1 MVLKFKDNNNITGA
15 LDISSLGAIRFSS
28 IEDHV
33 LGFDEET
40 RQSTGEITK
49 KRAELVFGDKRK
61 ISSRVTFPPTA
72 EIENFKWREAVELVN
87 PEFHLTYIAAQDGN
101 REYYELDIYADSLKK
116 AIMKKSTVPATEIV
130 GNEKQD
136 SKNKNEK

>member
-1 MVLKFKDNNNITGA
+1 MVLKFKDNNNITAA

-28 IEDHV
+28 LEDHV

-49 KRAELVFGDKRK
+49 KRAELIFGDKRK

-72 EIENFKWREAVELVN
+72 EIENFKWRESVELVN

-101 REYYELDIYADSLKK
+101 REYYELDIYADGLKK
-116 AIMKKSTVPATEIV
+116 VANQKESAVTTQTDANDKK
-130 GNEKQD
+130 K
-136 SKNKNEK
+136 K

>member
-1 MVLKFKDNNNITGA
+1 MVLKFKDNNNITAA

-28 IEDHV
+28 LEDHV

-40 RQSTGEITK
+40 RQITGEITK
-49 KRAELVFGDKRK
+49 KRAELIFGDKRK

-72 EIENFKWREAVELVN
+72 EIENFKWREAVELVK

-101 REYYELDIYADSLKK
+101 REYYELDIYADGLKK
-116 AIMKKSTVPATEIV
+116 TTIEKAVLSSKQSTTDNKK
-130 GNEKQD
+130 
-136 SKNKNEK
+136 

>member
-1 MVLKFKDNNNITGA
+1 MVLKFKDNNNITDA
-15 LDISSLGAIRFSS
+15 MDVSSLGSIRFSS
-28 IEDHV
+28 LEDPV

-49 KRAELVFGDKRK
+49 KRAELVFGDKKK

-72 EIENFKWREAVELVN
+72 EIEMFKWRDPVELVN

-101 REYYELDIYADSLKK
+101 REYFELDIYAEGLKK
-116 AIMKKSTVPATEIV
+116 AAPQKGATTASQAAES
-130 GNEKQD
+130 E
-136 SKNKNEK
+136 KNKK

>member
-1 MVLKFKDNNNITGA
+1 MVLKFKDNNNITQA
-15 LDISSLGAIRFSS
+15 MDVSSLGAIRFSS
-28 IEDHV
+28 MEDSV
-33 LGFDEET
+33 IGFDDET

-101 REYYELDIYADSLKK
+101 REYYELDIYADGLKRVADQK
-116 AIMKKSTVPATEIV
+116 AAETTQSDSNDKK
-130 GNEKQD
+130 K
-136 SKNKNEK
+136 K

>member
-1 MVLKFKDNNNITGA
+1 MVLKFKDNNNITAA

-28 IEDHV
+28 LEDHV

-101 REYYELDIYADSLKK
+101 REYYELDIYAEGLKK
-116 AIMKKSTVPATEIV
+116 LADQKESTVTTQIDA
-130 GNEKQD
+130 NDK
-136 SKNKNEK
+136 KKK

>member
-1 MVLKFKDNNNITGA
+1 MVLKFKDNNNITAA
-15 LDISSLGAIRFSS
+15 LDVSSLGAIRFSS
-28 IEDHV
+28 LEDPV

-49 KRAELVFGDKRK
+49 KRAELVFGDKKK

-72 EIENFKWREAVELVN
+72 EIETFKWRAAVELVN

-101 REYYELDIYADSLKK
+101 REYYELDIYADGLKK
-116 AIMKKSTVPATEIV
+116 VAGQKESVNTIQSDVNDKK
-130 GNEKQD
+130 K
-136 SKNKNEK
+136 K

>member
-1 MVLKFKDNNNITGA
+1 MVLKFKDNNNITAA
-15 LDISSLGAIRFSS
+15 LDLSSLGAIRFSS
-28 IEDHV
+28 LEDHV

-49 KRAELVFGDKRK
+49 KRAELIFGDKRK

-101 REYYELDIYADSLKK
+101 REYYELDIYADALKK
-116 AIMKKSTVPATEIV
+116 VADQKEPTVTTQTDANDKK
-130 GNEKQD
+130 K
-136 SKNKNEK
+136 K

>member
-1 MVLKFKDNNNITGA
+1 MVLKFKDNNNITAA

-28 IEDHV
+28 LEDHV
-33 LGFDEET
+33 LGFDDET

-101 REYYELDIYADSLKK
+101 REYYELDIYADGLKK
-116 AIMKKSTVPATEIV
+116 VVDQKESIVTGQSDANDKK
-130 GNEKQD
+130 K
-136 SKNKNEK
+136 K

>member
-1 MVLKFKDNNNITGA
+1 MVLKFKDNNNITAA
-15 LDISSLGAIRFSS
+15 LDIYSLGAIRFSS
-28 IEDHV
+28 LEEPV

-61 ISSRVTFPPTA
+61 LSSRVTFPPTA
-72 EIENFKWREAVELVN
+72 EIDQFKWREAVELIN

-101 REYYELDIYADSLKK
+101 REYYELDIYADGLKK
-116 AIMKKSTVPATEIV
+116 VTDQKELASPTQPDARDKK
-130 GNEKQD
+130 K
-136 SKNKNEK
+136 K

>member
-1 MVLKFKDNNNITGA
+1 MVLKFKDNNNITAA
-15 LDISSLGAIRFSS
+15 LDVSSLGAIRFSS
-28 IEDHV
+28 LEDHV

-49 KRAELVFGDKRK
+49 KRAELIFGDKRK

-72 EIENFKWREAVELVN
+72 EIEEFKWREPVELVN

-101 REYYELDIYADSLKK
+101 REYYELDIYADGLKK
-116 AIMKKSTVPATEIV
+116 VVDQKESAVTTQTDTNDKK
-130 GNEKQD
+130 K
-136 SKNKNEK
+136 K

>member
-1 MVLKFKDNNNITGA
+1 MVLKFKDNNNITAA
-15 LDISSLGAIRFSS
+15 LDVSSLGAIRFSS
-28 IEDHV
+28 LEDHV

-49 KRAELVFGDKRK
+49 KRAELIFGDKRK

-72 EIENFKWREAVELVN
+72 EIESFKWREAVELVN

-101 REYYELDIYADSLKK
+101 REYYELDIYADGLKK
-116 AIMKKSTVPATEIV
+116 VTAQKEIRNEVQLDTEDKK
-130 GNEKQD
+130 K
-136 SKNKNEK
+136 K

>member
-1 MVLKFKDNNNITGA
+1 MALKFKDNNNITAA
-15 LDISSLGAIRFSS
+15 LDVSSLGAIRFSS
-28 IEDHV
+28 LEDHV

-101 REYYELDIYADSLKK
+101 REYYELDIYADGLKK
-116 AIMKKSTVPATEIV
+116 VADQKEPAVSTQPDTNDKK
-130 GNEKQD
+130 K
-136 SKNKNEK
+136 K

>member
-1 MVLKFKDNNNITGA
+1 MVLKFKDNNNITAA
-15 LDISSLGAIRFSS
+15 LDVSSLGAIRFSS
-28 IEDHV
+28 LEDHV

-101 REYYELDIYADSLKK
+101 REYYELDIYADGLKK
-116 AIMKKSTVPATEIV
+116 VAGQKAVETTQSDSNDKK
-130 GNEKQD
+130 K
-136 SKNKNEK
+136 K

>member
-1 MVLKFKDNNNITGA
+1 MVLKFKDNNNITAA
-15 LDISSLGAIRFSS
+15 LDVSSLGAIRFSS
-28 IEDHV
+28 LEDHV

-49 KRAELVFGDKRK
+49 KRAELIFGDKRK

-72 EIENFKWREAVELVN
+72 EIESFKWREAVELVN

-101 REYYELDIYADSLKK
+101 REYYELDIYADGLKK
-116 AIMKKSTVPATEIV
+116 VIEKKRTVASTQIV
-130 GNEKQD
+130 GDGQQD
-136 SKNKNEK
+136 NKIKNEK

>member
-1 MVLKFKDNNNITGA
+1 MDV
-15 LDISSLGAIRFSS
+15 SSIGAIRFSS
-28 IEDHV
+28 MEDPV
-33 LGFDEET
+33 IGFDDET

-101 REYYELDIYADSLKK
+101 REYYELDIYADGIKK
-116 AIMKKSTVPATEIV
+116 VVDQKESIVTGQSDANDKK
-130 GNEKQD
+130 K
-136 SKNKNEK
+136 K

>member
-1 MVLKFKDNNNITGA
+1 MVLKFKDNNNITAA
-15 LDISSLGAIRFSS
+15 LDVSSLGAIRFSS
-28 IEDHV
+28 LEDHV

-49 KRAELVFGDKRK
+49 KRAELIFGDKRK

-101 REYYELDIYADSLKK
+101 REYYELDIYADGLKRVSDQK
-116 AIMKKSTVPATEIV
+116 AAETIQSNSNNKK
-130 GNEKQD
+130 K
-136 SKNKNEK
+136 K

>member
-1 MVLKFKDNNNITGA
+1 MDV
-15 LDISSLGAIRFSS
+15 SSLGAIRFSS
-28 IEDHV
+28 MEDPV
-33 LGFDEET
+33 IGFDDET

-49 KRAELVFGDKRK
+49 KRAELIFGDKRK

-101 REYYELDIYADSLKK
+101 REYYELDIYADGLKK
-116 AIMKKSTVPATEIV
+116 VADQRATDTTQTDA
-130 GNEKQD
+130 NEK
-136 SKNKNEK
+136 KKK

>member
-28 IEDHV
+28 LEDHV

-72 EIENFKWREAVELVN
+72 EIENFKWRESVELVN

-116 AIMKKSTVPATEIV
+116 LNDQKNMETGTQPEISEKK
-130 GNEKQD
+130 K
-136 SKNKNEK
+136 K

>member
-1 MVLKFKDNNNITGA
+1 MVLKFKDNNNITEV
-15 LDISSLGAIRFSS
+15 LDIESLGAIRFSS
-28 IEDHV
+28 LEDKV

-49 KRAELVFGDKRK
+49 KRAELVFGNKRK

-72 EIENFKWREAVELVN
+72 DIESFKWRDAVELVN

-101 REYYELDIYADSLKK
+101 REYYELDIYAEGLKK
-116 AIMKKSTVPATEIV
+116 VAGQKETVHSTQSLE
-130 GNEKQD
+130 GE
-136 SKNKNEK
+136 KNKKQ

>member
-1 MVLKFKDNNNITGA
+1 MVLKFKDNNNITAA
-15 LDISSLGAIRFSS
+15 LDVSSLGAIRFSS
-28 IEDHV
+28 LEDHV

-49 KRAELVFGDKRK
+49 KRAELIFGDKRK
-61 ISSRVTFPPTA
+61 ISSCVTFPPTA

-101 REYYELDIYADSLKK
+101 REYYELDIYADGLKK
-116 AIMKKSTVPATEIV
+116 VTDQKEPGTPTQSDANDKK
-130 GNEKQD
+130 K
-136 SKNKNEK
+136 K

>member
-1 MVLKFKDNNNITGA
+1 MVLKFKDNNNITAA

-28 IEDHV
+28 LEDHV

-101 REYYELDIYADSLKK
+101 REYYELDIYADGLKRVAVQK
-116 AIMKKSTVPATEIV
+116 EPAVTTQSDATDKK
-130 GNEKQD
+130 K
-136 SKNKNEK
+136 K

>member
-1 MVLKFKDNNNITGA
+1 MALKFKDNNNITQA
-15 LDISSLGAIRFSS
+15 MDVSSLGAIRFSS
-28 IEDHV
+28 MEDPV
-33 LGFDEET
+33 IGFDDET

-72 EIENFKWREAVELVN
+72 EIENFKWREAVELMN

-101 REYYELDIYADSLKK
+101 REYYELDIYADGLKVVDQK
-116 AIMKKSTVPATEIV
+116 ESIVTGQSDANDKK
-130 GNEKQD
+130 K
-136 SKNKNEK
+136 K

>member
-1 MVLKFKDNNNITGA
+1 MDV
-15 LDISSLGAIRFSS
+15 SSLGAIRFSS
-28 IEDHV
+28 MEDSV
-33 LGFDEET
+33 IGFDDET

-101 REYYELDIYADSLKK
+101 REYYELDIYADGLKRVADQK
-116 AIMKKSTVPATEIV
+116 AAETTQSDSNDKK
-130 GNEKQD
+130 K
-136 SKNKNEK
+136 K

>member
-1 MVLKFKDNNNITGA
+1 MVLKFKDNNNITDA
-15 LDISSLGAIRFSS
+15 LDVSSLGAIRFSS
-28 IEDHV
+28 LEDPA

-49 KRAELVFGDKRK
+49 KRAELVFGDKKK

-72 EIENFKWREAVELVN
+72 EIETFKWREAVELVN

-101 REYYELDIYADSLKK
+101 REYYELDIYADGLKK
-116 AIMKKSTVPATEIV
+116 ALGQKESVNTIQSDVNDKK
-130 GNEKQD
+130 K
-136 SKNKNEK
+136 K

>member
-1 MVLKFKDNNNITGA
+1 MVLKFKDNNNITQA
-15 LDISSLGAIRFSS
+15 MDVSSLGAIRFSS
-28 IEDHV
+28 MEDPV
-33 LGFDEET
+33 IGFDDET

-101 REYYELDIYADSLKK
+101 REYYELDIYADGLKK
-116 AIMKKSTVPATEIV
+116 MADQKESVVTTQPDTNDKK
-130 GNEKQD
+130 K
-136 SKNKNEK
+136 K

>member
-1 MVLKFKDNNNITGA
+1 MVLKFKDNNNITAA

-28 IEDHV
+28 LEDHV

-61 ISSRVTFPPTA
+61 ISTRVTFPPTA
-72 EIENFKWREAVELVN
+72 DIENFKWREPVELVN

-101 REYYELDIYADSLKK
+101 REYYELDIYAEGLKK
-116 AIMKKSTVPATEIV
+116 VIGKKGATASIQTVGDDRQDNKIKK
-130 GNEKQD
+130 EK
-136 SKNKNEK
+136 